1 MSFEQRISELVD
13 KKAHKFTNMN
23 DRIWEFAEIRF
34 QEHKSAKLQMDMLDA
49 EGFTV
54 KKGLSGIETAFTGD
68 FGEGYPVI
76 GLLGEFDALSELS
89 QQADVAEKSP
99 LINGG
104 SGHGCGHNTLGAS
117 SLASAV
123 AIKDYMKENNIKGT
137 IRYYGCPAEESGG
150 GKTFMVR
157 DGFFKDVDVA
167 LTWHP
172 SSGNCVLGSGFLANV
187 KVLYD
192 FKGVSSHAAASPELG
207 RSALDAVTLMNVG
220 VNFLREH
227 MIDDARIHYAVTDA
241 GGNSPNVV
249 QPKAQVFYT
258 IRAPKSN
265 QAQDL
270 FKRVNDIAKGAA
282 LMTGTEVTPRVV
294 AGYSDYIAN
303 DILSTIMA
311 THAKKVVDEIKYT
324 EEEEAYANKF
334 KDTLDAELRAMQRMM
349 GLSKDVMKKPI
360 MKGLVSPPRK
370 LPGSSDVGDVSWVVP
385 MAQFMG
391 NCYAFGTPAHSWQMV
406 AQGKSSITHKGM
418 VAAAKI
424 MALTAAEVL
433 ENPKIIKEVK
443 QGHIDK
449 LDGQEYICPIPN
461 DVIPNQI

>member
-1 MSFEQRISELVD
+1 MSFKQRITELVD
-13 KKAHKFTNMN
+13 SKAHQFIEIN

-34 QEHKSAKLQMDMLDA
+34 QEHQSANLQMEILEK
-49 EGFTV
+49 EGFEV
-54 KKGLSGIETAFTGD
+54 KKGLSNIETAFYGS
-68 FGEGYPVI
+68 FGEGEPVI
-76 GLLGEFDALSELS
+76 GILGEFDALSELS
-89 QQADVAEKSP
+89 QKADADVREP
-99 LINGG
+99 MVEGG
-104 SGHGCGHNTLGAS
+104 SGHGCGHHTLGAS

-123 AIKDYMKENNIKGT
+123 ALKDYMKEKNLKGT
-137 IRYYGCPAEESGG
+137 VRYYGCPAEESGG

-157 DGFFKDVDVA
+157 DGYFKDVDVA

-187 KVLYD
+187 KVLFD

-207 RSALDAVTLMNVG
+207 RSALDALELMNIG

-227 MIDDARIHYAVTDA
+227 MIDDARIHYAITDA

-258 IRAPKSN
+258 IRAPKSP
-265 QAQDL
+265 QVQDL
-270 FKRVNDIAKGAA
+270 FERVKDIAKGAA

-294 AGYSDYIAN
+294 AGYSDYLAN
-303 DILSTIMA
+303 DTLSSMMSA
-311 THAKKVVDEIKYT
+311 HAKEVVDAIEYT
-324 EEEEAYANKF
+324 EEELAYAGKF
-334 KDTLDAELRAMQRMM
+334 KDTLGAELKAMQKMLNLNKEVMENPMM
-349 GLSKDVMKKPI
+349 NGLT
-360 MKGLVSPPRK
+360 PPPKK

-424 MALTAAEVL
+424 MALTAAEVFENPAIIDKVKEDHL
-433 ENPKIIKEVK
+433 EN
-443 QGHIDK
+443 
-449 LDGQEYICPIPN
+449 LDGHQYICPIL
-461 DVIPNQI
+461 DDTLPNQI